1 MSDEFGIS
9 WNAKVDRYITTLNY
23 EGLKR
28 ITVLLLTDNNG
39 KNERIIRRQ
48 IEENSKLL

>member
-1 MSDEFGIS
+1 MDEEYGIS
-9 WNAKVDRYITTLNY
+9 WNAKVDRYIETLNH

-28 ITVLLLTDNNG
+28 VTRLLLTDTNG